1 MYSSVDFYLMDGQDY
16 SFLVWYNINIL
27 LLYSSVDFYL
37 TNGRDYSFFVRLW
50 FDGTMF
56 ADFKTNGIM
65 ISTGSLALA
74 LAGGKAV
81 SWHQYL

>member
-1 MYSSVDFYLMDGQDY
+1 
-16 SFLVWYNINIL
+16 
-27 LLYSSVDFYL
+27 LYSSVDFYL

-81 SWHQYL
+81 S